1 MDDHAISL
9 FGRKSYSEFFPN
21 IPLLY
26 ERDYFVLFDYFTIH
40 LPITGNWQK
49 NRELNLFEESV
60 LRMLGIGNYDASSLS
75 ETLCLPA
82 DLVSLILTRLEK
94 KEYIS
99 NAKIITEKGNFY
111 IGGKN
116 ASNSADLT
124 PVYALVCRDSGD
136 ILPMLYPRT
145 SMARMAES
153 NRDSR
158 KVSVTIGSAGKE
170 EMLNY
175 PYIVCKQS
183 HNHKRL
189 TNAEIHSLIRRHNNA
204 SEHSIYVPNDI
215 RIEYSFEGSVFVH
228 TKFILQE
235 GYIDN
240 ILSSVGNSYHS
251 PAVLKY
257 ALNGY
262 PDLCSR
268 IKRDAVSHMNDAGNK
283 IKRQSTGRYGMLH
296 RYLGSKTGDKDYS
309 NIDELNENR
318 ADEAQMI
325 RNLATAVEWSLAYHL
340 REVGIPETLVLTLK
354 AQTPQQNGIMLMEM
368 AKLAGLP
375 YTQKHK
381 NFFSYVSYSNFSSW
395 NEGGEP
401 SFSLLLPIAAGVARR
416 RSDSL
421 LIPAMMSVG
430 STHRGDGLAFMAKL
444 AEYGKMARHGEKS
457 ILTDGDTV
465 QSLKNDVLTFV
476 STLLPNYQNKGEE
489 SSATKIYGSASQRK
503 LNAEVKVMEAL
514 GDFVFYGLSDN
525 VRGLL
530 IESVR
535 LSEIDD
541 PIAMITTLSS
551 ALEKYFLNQYSPQNC
566 EQNMKNLFIR
576 LRKKD
581 ALPEGL
587 TSVSKNFYNKATH
600 GEKSTLGA
608 LALAW
613 VGCLDNDAIEFVKQ
627 KNILGIVADIAAM
640 RGHGGGSINLS
651 ADDVREAQI
660 KVFDIV
666 KWLEE
671 K

>member
-21 IPLLY
+21 IPLMY

-60 LRMLGIGNYDASSLS
+60 LRMLGIGNYDTSSLS
-75 ETLCLPA
+75 EILCLPV
-82 DLVSLILTRLEK
+82 DLVSFILTRLEK
-94 KEYIS
+94 KEYVS
-99 NAKIITEKGNFY
+99 GTKIITEKGSAY
-111 IGGKN
+111 ISG
-116 ASNSADLT
+116 ASASSSADLT
-124 PVYALVCRDSGD
+124 PVYALVCRDSGE

-145 SMARMAES
+145 SMARRAES
-153 NRDSR
+153 NRESR
-158 KVSVTIGSAGKE
+158 KVNVTIGSAGNE
-170 EMLNY
+170 ETLSY
-175 PYIVCKQS
+175 PYIVFKQN

-240 ILSSVGNSYHS
+240 MLSSVGNSYHS

-257 ALNGY
+257 SMNGY

-268 IKRDAVSHMNDAGNK
+268 IKKDAVSHMNDAGNK
-283 IKRQSTGRYGMLH
+283 RARQSTGRYSMLH
-296 RYLGSKTGDKDYS
+296 KYLGSKSGDKDYS

-318 ADEAQMI
+318 ADDTQII
-325 RNLATAVEWSLAYHL
+325 RNLATAVEWSLSYHL
-340 REVGIPETLVLTLK
+340 REVGIPDTLVSTLK
-354 AQTPQQNGIMLMEM
+354 AQTPQQNGTMLMEM
-368 AKLAGLP
+368 AELAGLP
-375 YTQKHK
+375 YTKRHK

-401 SFSLLLPIAAGVARR
+401 SLSLLLPIAVGVARR

-421 LIPAMMSVG
+421 LIPAIVSVG
-430 STHRGDGLAFMAKL
+430 STHGGDGLAFMAKL
-444 AEYGKMARHGEKS
+444 VEYGKMARHGEKL
-457 ILTDGDTV
+457 ILTGGDTV
-465 QSLKNDVLTFV
+465 QSLRNTVITFV
-476 STLLPNYQNKGEE
+476 STLLPNYKNKGEE
-489 SSATKIYGSASQRK
+489 LSATLIYGSASQRK

-525 VRGLL
+525 VRRLL

-535 LSEIDD
+535 LSETDD
-541 PIAMITTLSS
+541 PVAMVTTLSA
-551 ALEKYFLNQYSPQNC
+551 ALEKYFLSHFNPQKC
-566 EQNMKNLFIR
+566 EPSMQNLFVR
-576 LRKKD
+576 LRTKV

-587 TSVSKNFYNKATH
+587 IKVSRTFYNKAIH

-608 LALAW
+608 SLLAW
-613 VGCLDNDAIEFVKQ
+613 VGCLDDDALDLVKQ
-627 KNILGIVADIAAM
+627 KNVLEIVTDIAAM
-640 RGHGGGSINLS
+640 RGHGAGSINLT
-651 ADDVREAQI
+651 ADDVRAAQI